1 MFNFESTL
9 LLVDRIANSFSDPAI
24 LAISAL
30 SFGLVGGL
38 VAFLANRLWFR
49 RWPKH
54 GPFDEKLAESAHTSM
69 LGFSAFV
76 LALLITNGLTTLAET
91 DKAVRLEATTVYS
104 LGRELDAL
112 GASAGA
118 AKQALASYAQNV
130 AQDEWPLLGR
140 MPPSLSP
147 LAQKNLDDLWAGVRS
162 IQENLAKTAPART
175 DYRNDLSTY
184 TSRIETSR
192 SGRLSAATINI
203 PDDFW
208 VILLLFVVAASFLS
222 GRETQKP
229 FGMQI
234 NVMHMSAIGLAIGLV
249 IVLDNPFRGETSIGP
264 EIIGHA
270 LTP

>member
-1 MFNFESTL
+1 MFNFETAF
-9 LLVDRIANSFSDPAI
+9 VDYMANSLSDLAI

-30 SFGLVGGL
+30 TFGLVGGL

-54 GPFDEKLAESAHTSM
+54 TPYDDKLGEAAHTSM

-76 LALLITNGLTTLAET
+76 LALLITNGLSTLSET
-91 DKAVRLEATTVYS
+91 DKAVRAEATTVYR
-104 LGRELDAL
+104 LGQELDAL
-112 GASAGA
+112 GLTAGA

-130 AQDEWPLLGR
+130 ARDEWPRLATL
-140 MPPSLSP
+140 PVSLSP
-147 LAQKNLDDLWAGVRS
+147 LVQKNLDDLWIAVRALQEKQAETAPVRS
-162 IQENLAKTAPART
+162 
-175 DYRNDLSTY
+175 DYRADLSKY
-184 TSRIETSR
+184 TSQIENSR

-208 VILLLFVVAASFLS
+208 IILVLFIVAASVLS
-222 GRETQKP
+222 GREAAKR
-229 FGMQI
+229 FGIQI
-234 NVMHMSAIGLAIGLV
+234 NMMHMSAIGLAVGMV

-270 LTP
+270 LAP